1 MTPFEKV
8 YGWVMKPTY
17 DQVYNESLRVLGLF
31 ERLVDCEEILLAVFT
46 FFGHSDLIHDAA
58 IEAWIVFYSVEKYR

>member
-31 ERLVDCEEILLAVFT
+31 ERLVDCE
-46 FFGHSDLIHDAA
+46 
-58 IEAWIVFYSVEKYR
+58 